1 MDSIEASRISS
12 SRIKKIATI
21 PMAAFALNAL
31 ICAFVAPPLALR
43 GAVSAAKPAAIAAVK
58 PTLYNERCATGGRR
72 QCAGR
77 PRHSMASS
85 QAPRGGAGAVTN
97 VPFICILL
105 PSRDP
110 APTGKIS
117 MALSFAALPLSFQAP
132 ALAPRVAPAG
142 VSMRQSEALPFLEA
156 PPQLDGTMAGD
167 VVS

>member
-58 PTLYNERCATGGRR
+58 PTLYNERCARGAAAVRWSTSPLHGFIARSQGR
-72 QCAGR
+72 
-77 PRHSMASS
+77 
-85 QAPRGGAGAVTN
+85 AGAVTN